1 MDIPVQPGVGEQQ
14 DEELLDLFTSSTN
27 IYRDGR
33 EGVYQAKLAI
43 DTDLGDFVSSWA
55 ASFNDIER
63 QPIEAFCE
71 LLLRGGKR
79 LRGILAMQSYYA
91 HGGDSPT
98 VALGAARVSE
108 IGQTYLLLIDDIQD
122 KSDIRR
128 GGPSAH
134 RLLGR
139 QALASTLMHG
149 DLDHYGEA
157 QAINAALAG
166 MHRADTELLNLPAPP
181 DAVLTAL
188 RQMHLRAE
196 TTAAGQMKDIYN
208 QASNSTPSIEDI
220 EDVLTKKTAYYT
232 FVAPLELGA
241 TLAGRYGLDPELLEY
256 ATTIGCAYQIA
267 DDLIGTFGDEAST
280 GKSHNDDIREGK
292 MTLLT
297 QHALSCA
304 NDVQRKVLERVLGNN
319 QSDDTACD
327 EVRSIMIQTGARH
340 YCEERLTHYREA
352 AHVALEQAKVS
363 HDPHFITFLDQVI
376 SYASKRAA

>member
-1 MDIPVQPGVGEQQ
+1 MDVPAQPGVGEQH
-14 DEELLDLFTSSTN
+14 DEELLNLLTSDTN
-27 IYRDGR
+27 IYRDGG
-33 EGVYQAKLAI
+33 EGVYRAKLAI
-43 DTDLGDFVSSWA
+43 DTNLDEFASLWT

-71 LLLRGGKR
+71 VLLRGGKR

-91 HGGDSPT
+91 HGGDNST

-108 IGQTYLLLIDDIQD
+108 IAQTYLLLIDDIQD
-122 KSDIRR
+122 KSDVRR

-139 QALASTLMHG
+139 QALVSTLMHG

-166 MHRADTELLNLPAPP
+166 MHRADTELLNVPAHP
-181 DAVLTAL
+181 DAILTAL

-208 QASNSTPSIEDI
+208 QASNVTPSPADI

-241 TLAGRYGLDPELLEY
+241 TLAGREGLDLDLLEY
-256 ATTIGCAYQIA
+256 ATAIGCAYQIA

-297 QHALSCA
+297 QHALSRA
-304 NDVQRKVLERVLGNN
+304 IDVQRKVLERVLGNN
-319 QSDDTACD
+319 QSDNTACD
-327 EVRSIMIQTGARH
+327 EVRSIMIQTGARQ
-340 YCEERLTHYREA
+340 YCEERLMHYRQA
-352 AHVALEQAKVS
+352 AHVALERAKTS
-363 HDPHFITFLDQVI
+363 HDPNFITFLDQVI